1 MAADPVAALLAELSL
16 EEKLA
21 LLHQA
26 VPAMPRHGLAA
37 FHTGAEAAHGVAWE
51 GEATVFAQPV
61 GMAASWDRDLLR
73 RIGTVVGTELR
84 AKRATNA
91 DIGLNAWAPVVNPL
105 RHPRWG
111 RNEEGFSEDP
121 WLTAE
126 LAGAYAAGMRGDDP
140 ERWRVV
146 PTLKHFCGYNNETD
160 RDVSDSQLRRRVLH
174 EYELPAYRG
183 PVAAGAVG
191 AVMASYNLIN
201 GRPAHVAADLLDE
214 LRSWTDDSL
223 LVVSDAFAPG
233 NLAGSQAYF
242 DDHPSSHAAALRAG
256 MDSFTENGRDSG
268 PTLAHLREALRAGL
282 IDIADVDRAVTRVL
296 RLRERLGEL
305 DDHDPYAGIGPADL
319 DRPEHRAL
327 AREAVAA
334 GVVVLRNE
342 GLLPLRPQGR
352 IAVVGPFAERVL
364 TDWYSGT
371 PPYTVSLAEAL
382 RDAVGTDGNVRV
394 VDGADRIALQ
404 PVGRAGYLRN
414 VGSRLS
420 ADGLPDTA
428 GRPEP
433 DAIFA
438 VTDWGHGLLTIAAA
452 DGKLWTVPDGR
463 WVRAAADRVGG
474 WVVQESFRLH
484 RHEDGTWSIRHQGT
498 GKWLRVD
505 VAGGL
510 SAECR
515 DLEDATR
522 FMITVVTDGGGEVA
536 AAAVWADTVIMTAGN
551 DPHLLGSETQDR
563 PDLALPEPQSAL
575 LRTVRGVTERVLL
588 MIISSYPYALDR
600 SAASTPAI
608 VWTSHAGQE
617 LGPGVVD
624 VITGAVEPAGRLAQ
638 TWPAPDNGLP
648 DLFDYDII
656 SSRGTYWYSDQPPLY
671 PFGHGLT
678 YAPVEYSDLTVDVA
692 AATPVEGSTPPV
704 RASIRVTNTGDRPAI
719 EVVQAYVSAP
729 THRLRFPR
737 RLCGWQRVRLEPGE
751 SRLVELELHPE
762 AFKIYDVTRSMLI
775 IERGEYR
782 ISVGASADDPRCTET
797 VHLDGETVG
806 PHDLTAPVDAAAF
819 DHCEQVRLAPREPL
833 RGEVVAADDGL
844 VILNAVDLGAHD
856 QLELRIRRSGRVDG
870 HVEVTLDGHPLGT
883 LPATDPWQMA
893 SLPTA
898 GVRRGELRLRLVRAA
913 VDTIRA
919 TTGSSDAASLSK

>member
-1 MAADPVAALLAELSL
+1 MAADPVAALLARLSI

-26 VPAMPRHGLAA
+26 VPAMPQHGLAA

-51 GEATVFAQPV
+51 GLATVFPQPV
-61 GMAASWDRDLLR
+61 GMAASWDRELLR

-84 AKRATNA
+84 AKRATNP
-91 DIGLNAWAPVVNPL
+91 DLGLNAWAPVVNPL

-126 LAGAYAAGMRGDDP
+126 LAGAYAAGMRGDDADH
-140 ERWRVV
+140 WRVV

-183 PVAAGAVG
+183 PIAAGAVG
-191 AVMASYNLIN
+191 AVMASYNLVN
-201 GRPAHVAADLLDE
+201 GRPAHVCADLLDE
-214 LRSWTDDSL
+214 LRSWTQDTL
-223 LVVSDAFAPG
+223 LVVSDAFAPS

-242 DDHPSSHAAALRAG
+242 DDHPKSHAAALRAG
-256 MDSFTENGRDSG
+256 MDSFTDNGRDAE
-268 PTLAHLREALRAGL
+268 PTLARLREALRDGL
-282 IDIADVDRAVTRVL
+282 IEIEDVDRAVTRVL

-305 DDHDPYAGIGPADL
+305 GDHDPYAGIGADDL

-327 AREAVAA
+327 ARESVAA
-334 GVVVLRNE
+334 GVVVLRND
-342 GLLPLRPQGR
+342 GLLPLRPEGR
-352 IAVVGPFAERVL
+352 VAVVGPFAERVL

-382 RDAVGTDGNVRV
+382 REAVGTDGTVRV

-404 PVGRAGYLRN
+404 PVGRDGFLRN
-414 VGSRLS
+414 IGGRLS
-420 ADGLPDTA
+420 ADGLPVA
-428 GRPEP
+428 GGEPEP

-438 VTDWGHGLLTIAAA
+438 VTDWGHGLVTIAAA
-452 DGKLWTVPDGR
+452 DGKLWTVPHGR
-463 WVRAAADRVGG
+463 WVRAEADRVGG

-484 RHEDGTWSIRHQGT
+484 RHDDGTWSIRHQGT

-515 DLEDATR
+515 DLADATR
-522 FMITVVTDGGGEVA
+522 FMITVITDGRAEVA
-536 AAAVWADTVIMTAGN
+536 AAADWADTVIMTAGN
-551 DPHLLGSETQDR
+551 DPHLHGRETQDR
-563 PDLALPEPQSAL
+563 PDLALPEPQAAV
-575 LRTVRGVTERVLL
+575 LRTARAVTDRVLL
-588 MIISSYPYALDR
+588 VIVSSYPYALDR
-600 SAASTPAI
+600 SIAGTPAI
-608 VWTSHAGQE
+608 IWSSHAGQE
-617 LGPGVVD
+617 LGHGTVD

-638 TWPAPDNGLP
+638 AWPAPDTRLP

-656 SSRGTYWYSDQPPLY
+656 TSRATYWYSDQPPLY
-671 PFGHGLT
+671 PFGHGLG
-678 YAPVEYSDLTVDVA
+678 YAPVEYAELTVD
-692 AATPVEGSTPPV
+692 ATAVPI
-704 RASIRVTNTGDRPAI
+704 RASVRVGNTGERPAV
-719 EVVQAYVSAP
+719 EVVQAYVSAS

-751 SRLVELELHPE
+751 CRTVELELHPG
-762 AFKIYDVTRSMLI
+762 AFETFDVTRSELI
-775 IERGEYR
+775 IERGDYR
-782 ISVGASADDPRCTET
+782 IGVGASADDLRCTET

-806 PHDLTAPVDAAAF
+806 PHDLTSATDAAAF
-819 DHCEQVRLAPREPL
+819 DHCDRVRLAPREPL
-833 RGEVVAADDGL
+833 RGEVVAAEDGL
-844 VILNAVDLGAHD
+844 ISFGAVDLGHHD
-856 QLELRIRRSGRVDG
+856 QLELRIRRSGRIDG
-870 HVEVTLDGHPLGT
+870 RVEVTLDGHPLGT
-883 LPATDPWQMA
+883 LPALEHWQTA
-893 SLPTA
+893 SLPA
-898 GVRRGELRLRLVRAA
+898 GGHRGGELRLRLVQAA

-919 TTGSSDAASLSK
+919 R

>member
-1 MAADPVAALLAELSL
+1 MGADPVAVLLAELTV

-51 GEATVFAQPV
+51 GLATVFPQPV

-73 RIGTVVGTELR
+73 RIGEVVGTELR
-84 AKRATNA
+84 AKRAGNP

-126 LAGAYAAGMRGDDP
+126 LAGAYAAGMRGDDDDH
-140 ERWRVV
+140 WRVV

-183 PVAAGAVG
+183 PIAAGAVG

-201 GRPAHVAADLLDE
+201 GRPAHVCADLLDE

-242 DDHPSSHAAALRAG
+242 DDHRSSHAAALRAG
-256 MDSFTENGRDSG
+256 MDSFTDNGRDAE
-268 PTLAHLREALRAGL
+268 PTLGRLREALRDGL
-282 IDIADVDRAVTRVL
+282 IELEDVDRAVRRVL
-296 RLRERLGEL
+296 RVRERLGEL
-305 DDHDPYAGIGPADL
+305 GDHDPYAGIGPDEL

-334 GVVVLRNE
+334 GVVVLRND

-352 IAVVGPFAERVL
+352 IAVLGPFAERVL

-382 RDAVGTDGNVRV
+382 RTAVGTDGTVRV

-404 PVGRAGYLRN
+404 PVGRDGFLRS
-414 VGSRLS
+414 VRGRLTV
-420 ADGLPDTA
+420 DGLTVA
-428 GRPEP
+428 GGGPEP

-438 VTDWGHGLLTIAAA
+438 VTDWGHGLITVAAA

-463 WVRAAADRVGG
+463 WVRAEADRVGG

-484 RHEDGTWSIRHQGT
+484 RHDDGTWSLRHQGT

-510 SAECR
+510 SAEGR
-515 DLEDATR
+515 DLVDATR
-522 FMITVVTDGGGEVA
+522 FLITVISDGRAEA
-536 AAAVWADTVIMTAGN
+536 AAAADWADTVIMTAGN
-551 DPHLLGSETQDR
+551 DPHLLGRETQDR
-563 PDLALPEPQSAL
+563 PELALPAPQAAL
-575 LRTVRGVTERVLL
+575 LRAARAGSERVLL
-588 MIISSYPYALDR
+588 VIVSSYPYALDA
-600 SAASTPAI
+600 SAADTPAI
-608 VWTSHAGQE
+608 IWTSHGGQE
-617 LGPGVVD
+617 LGPGLVD

-638 TWPAPDNGLP
+638 AWPAPDNRLP

-656 SSRGTYWYSDQPPLY
+656 SSRGTYWYSDQRPLY
-671 PFGHGLT
+671 PFGHGLG
-678 YAPVEYSDLTVDVA
+678 YAPVEYVDLTVT
-692 AATPVEGSTPPV
+692 ATAGSI
-704 RASIRVTNTGDRPAI
+704 RASVRVGNAGDRPVV

-729 THRLRFPR
+729 THRLPFPR
-737 RLCGWQRVRLEPGE
+737 RLCGWERVRLEPGE
-751 SRLVELELHPE
+751 SRTVDLGLHAG
-762 AFKIYDVTRSMLI
+762 AFEIFDVTRSELI
-775 IERGEYR
+775 IEQGDYR
-782 ISVGASADDPRCTET
+782 IGVGASADDLRCSA
-797 VHLDGETVG
+797 VVRLDGRTVG
-806 PHDLTAPVDAAAF
+806 PHDLTAPVEAAAF
-819 DHCEQVRLAPREPL
+819 DHCARIRLAPREPL
-833 RGEVVAADDGL
+833 RGEVVAADDG
-844 VILNAVDLGAHD
+844 VITFTDVDLGSHD
-856 QLELRIRRSGRVDG
+856 QLELRIRRSGRRDG
-870 HVEVTLDGHPLGT
+870 RVEVTLDDRPLGSLPASDQWQSRT
-883 LPATDPWQMA
+883 LPAV
-893 SLPTA
+893 
-898 GVRRGELRLRLVRAA
+898 GRGGELLLRLVRAE

-919 TTGSSDAASLSK
+919 VSSDPS